1 MMTIHEAPGPADEEF
16 GGRRVDRRA
25 MVATIL
31 AAIALT
37 GVVSY
42 FGLKSANQP
51 IRWSDVGYTIDSPK
65 QATSTFDVYLYTESD
80 ATCRVRALNRRFA
93 EVGYAD
99 VAVARSGGR
108 QQRITTTV
116 VTVEPAVTAVVAY
129 CQST

>member
-1 MMTIHEAPGPADEEF
+1 MMTSNNSPQPADEEV

-25 MVATIL
+25 MVATIFV
-31 AAIALT
+31 AIALT

-42 FGLKSANQP
+42 FGLKAASQP
-51 IRWSDVGYTIDSPK
+51 IRWSDVGYTIDSPTN
-65 QATSTFDVYLYTESD
+65 ATSTFDVYLYTESD
-80 ATCRVRALNRRFA
+80 ATCRVRALNTRFS

-99 VAVARSGGR
+99 VAVARSAGR
-108 QQRITTTV
+108 QQRITSTV

>member
-1 MMTIHEAPGPADEEF
+1 MMTTNMSPQSADEEV
-16 GGRRVDRRA
+16 GGRRVDSRA
-25 MVATIL
+25 MAATIF

-42 FGLKSANQP
+42 FGLKAANQP
-51 IRWSDVGYTIDSPK
+51 IRWSDVGYTIDSPT

-80 ATCRVRALNRRFA
+80 ATCRIRALNTRFS

-99 VAVARSGGR
+99 VAVARNAGR
-108 QQRITTTV
+108 QQRITSTV

-129 CQST
+129 CQPT